1 MAASCA
7 PLRDRVFASSSSDT
21 CYSTL
26 SKGGPVRPLQY
37 KDWTP
42 DAMKAAMKAVI
53 KHGVS
58 IREAAQMHQIPKST
72 LGDRISGRVLP
83 GATSGPSCY
92 LTSAEEEDLVNFLC
106 RVAQIGQGRTRQEVI
121 AIVERVLASRG
132 NAKTVSAGWWASFI
146 SRHPRVALR
155 TPATL
160 SLARPAASDHD
171 ILDNY
176 FDELEYTLEEN
187 GLLDKPCLIY
197 NMDETGMPLDPKP
210 LKIVTQKVLKNPSQ
224 VSGHSENP
232 NYYSMVS

>member
-72 LGDRISGRVLP
+72 LGDRDKWK
-83 GATSGPSCY
+83 
-92 LTSAEEEDLVNFLC
+92 SASWSN
-106 RVAQIGQGRTRQEVI
+106 
-121 AIVERVLASRG
+121 
-132 NAKTVSAGWWASFI
+132 KW
-146 SRHPRVALR
+146 P
-155 TPATL
+155 
-160 SLARPAASDHD
+160 
-171 ILDNY
+171 ILL
-176 FDELEYTLEEN
+176 FDECRRGRPSEFSMQSSSNRSRPHSSRSYSNCRTNACIPWQCKNSQCWLV
-187 GLLDKPCLIY
+187 GLL
-197 NMDETGMPLDPKP
+197 
-210 LKIVTQKVLKNPSQ
+210 QQPSR
-224 VSGHSENP
+224 
-232 NYYSMVS
+232 